1 MESKNPKTIWMLVF
15 ESKPLVKIGGLGEV
29 PPNISRE
36 LVELGYNVYIVIPS
50 HGLLSKNKVRE
61 VGEVESTRIGL
72 HRWGKVDFI
81 VVGGGVLEDE
91 EVYGPRLVDKVV
103 AYARSIKSILGR
115 ISELGVKEP
124 DIIHAHDWH
133 SVLALL
139 AIKTYYEENKVL
151 DKKYV
156 YQIHLTSN
164 FTYSKEL
171 VENAGISLDTVHR
184 VLLPEGHAEITV
196 EEALKRSNGLADKL
210 GALESDRLVTVSYA
224 YLNDEVKGVKGVVG
238 EELLFKARV
247 VYNGTDWRYNRILAN
262 ILKNHGERIREFTGK
277 DKPSRSDMR
286 RYLLL
291 KAVGELG
298 GNEPI
303 IPDPRAREYITSIVK
318 PPFKKNLKV
327 DPFYEDGV
335 LVLNTGRIATQKGV
349 DILVEAI
356 KIAVRRN
363 GYLRFLLFEL
373 PVWSQREY
381 IDELVEVAHNYPDNV
396 RVVFGYAPSIYQ
408 FAHIVADIYVA
419 PSRWEPFGITALEAM
434 ATGNP
439 VVASRVGGF
448 TETILDIRE
457 HGVKGTGI
465 LVEPEDPYELA
476 SYINDLARMA
486 LAYEHPNPWIH
497 INRIEDYKL
506 RRIVELNP
514 RAFKR
519 IRGSCIRR
527 VESMFTWRNSAQQLN
542 SVYRELF

>member
-1 MESKNPKTIWMLVF
+1 MEAKTVWMLAF

-29 PPNISRE
+29 PPSISRE
-36 LVELGYNVYIVIPS
+36 LVKLGYKVYIAIPS
-50 HGLLSKNKVRE
+50 HGIILKGKVK
-61 VGEVESTRIGL
+61 EVEEVEDVKIGL
-72 HRWGKVDFI
+72 YRWGKVDFI
-81 VVGGGVLEDE
+81 VIGGGVLEDE

-103 AYARSIKSILGR
+103 AYARSIRNILDK
-115 ISELGVKEP
+115 ISKLKIREP

-133 SVLALL
+133 SVLALV
-139 AIKTYYEENKVL
+139 ATKTYYEEKGPS

-164 FTYSKEL
+164 FTYTREL
-171 VENAGISLDTVHR
+171 FEKAGISLDTVHK
-184 VLLPEGHAEITV
+184 VLLPEGYAKITV
-196 EEALKRSNGLADKL
+196 EEVLKHSNGLADKL
-210 GALESDRLVTVSYA
+210 GALEADRLVTVSNA
-224 YLNDEVKGVKGVVG
+224 YLCDSVRGVKGVVG
-238 EELLFKARV
+238 EELLFKARI
-247 VYNGTDWRYNRILAN
+247 VYNGTDWRYNRILASVF
-262 ILKNHGERIREFTGK
+262 KNYGEKIREFTGK

-291 KAVGELG
+291 RALGELG
-298 GNEPI
+298 ENEPI
-303 IPDPRAREYITSIVK
+303 IPDPKAKEYIASIVR
-318 PPFKKNLKV
+318 PPFKKNLKI

-356 KIAVRRN
+356 KIAVKRN

-408 FAHIVADIYVA
+408 FAHIAADIYVA

-434 ATGNP
+434 VTGNP

-465 LVEPEDPYELA
+465 LVEPENPYELA
-476 SYINDLARMA
+476 SYINDLARMV
-486 LAYEHPNPWIH
+486 LAYEHPNPWMH
-497 INRIEDYKL
+497 IDRIEDYKL
-506 RRIVELNP
+506 RRIVEENP
-514 RAFKR
+514 KAIKR
-519 IRGSCIRR
+519 IRGSCIHR
-527 VESMFTWRNSAQQLN
+527 VESLFTWRNSAQQLD